1 MATSSSSAVTEGLHL
16 VIGSGPSGVSA
27 AKALL
32 ARGRQVLMLD
42 GGKELESDAANRRA
56 TLAAT
61 DPATW
66 TDATRDG
73 WMAPQYATPPGQVRR
88 FGSDFAMEPGDATI
102 ADLPGWMA
110 LRASRAVGGLSNLWG
125 SAVLPY
131 AAKDMAGWPVTD
143 ADMTPHYRAV
153 AEFLPITGIPDALE
167 KVLPALPMT
176 GRTGIEPAQQAAEL
190 LRRFRNKA
198 ADLAAMGVHG
208 GQARQAVDTSCH
220 RCGLCLHGCPY
231 GLIWSARDT
240 LAELRLHPGFS
251 YRPGAVVRRISEA
264 DGVVLHLDDGTEITG
279 TRAYLGA
286 GVLETARI
294 LLASDPALSGLTL
307 KDSQH
312 AFLPMLHRW
321 PNTTR
326 PDKGRFHTLPQAF
339 AEIDNPAVSPFLVHA
354 QLYSWNEHFPRDL
367 IQNYAAKIPFSTG
380 FFTAL
385 ARRLIVAQLF
395 LHSDHSHRIALGLA
409 PDGRLTTRLDINPA
423 LDPTTKAA
431 ARHMGKAMSKL
442 GLLPLTFAARPGAPG
457 SSFHVGASVPMV
469 TTPQKG
475 QSDPLGRPAG
485 WQRLHLIDASS
496 LPAIPATTIT
506 FSVMANAHRIGTV
519 SP

>member
-1 MATSSSSAVTEGLHL
+1 MTEGLHI

-42 GGKELESDAANRRA
+42 GGKELEPEAAARRA
-56 TLAAT
+56 ALAAT
-61 DPATW
+61 DPGTW
-66 TDATRDG
+66 PDATRDG

-88 FGSDFAMEPGDATI
+88 FGSDFAMEPGGATI

-131 AAKDMAGWPVTD
+131 AAKDMAGWPVTPD
-143 ADMTPHYRAV
+143 GLAPHYRAV
-153 AEFLPITGIPDALE
+153 ADFLPVAGTSDALE
-167 KVLPALPMT
+167 EVLPALPMA

-190 LRRFRNKA
+190 LRRLRDKT
-198 ADLAAMGVHG
+198 ADLAAMGIRG
-208 GQARQAVDTSCH
+208 GQARQAVDTSCR
-220 RCGLCLHGCPY
+220 RCGMCLHGCPY

-240 LAELRLHPGFS
+240 LADLRHHPGFS
-251 YRPGAVVRRISEA
+251 YRPGAIVRRVSEGNGA
-264 DGVVLHLDDGTEITG
+264 TVHLEDGTTITG
-279 TRAYLGA
+279 TRIYLGA

-294 LLASDPALSGLTL
+294 LLASDPAITTLTL
-307 KDSQH
+307 RDSQH

-321 PNTTR
+321 GNATR
-326 PDKGRFHTLPQAF
+326 PDRGRFHTLPQAF
-339 AEIDNPAVSPFLVHA
+339 VEIDHAKVSPFLVHA

-367 IQNYAAKIPFSTG
+367 VQNYASKIPFSAP

-395 LHSDHSHRIALGLA
+395 LHSDHSHRIAISLA
-409 PDGRLTTRLDINPA
+409 PDGRLTARLEENPA

-457 SSFHVGASVPMV
+457 SSFHVGASVPMAA
-469 TTPQKG
+469 TPQKG

-506 FSVMANAHRIGTV
+506 FSVMANAHRIGAL